1 MAEEKKVKVKGKPW
15 SDRDRAELDKVK
27 AKDVRE
33 TVLEAHP
40 EMKSFF
46 RAQQR

>member
-1 MAEEKKVKVKGKPW
+1 MADEKKVKVKGKPLN
-15 SDRDRAELDKVK
+15 DRDRKELDKIK
-27 AKDVRE
+27 IKDVQE
-33 TVLEAHP
+33 AVIEAHP